1 MHVLLS
7 NKSLQTPFW
16 EHTVRVVVSGV
27 GAADSRVLVILDRVH
42 RQSLDDLALV
52 ATLCLEPYS
61 LDQVALSRRRA
72 CFQISTT
79 YIDASSPA

>member
-7 NKSLQTPFW
+7 NKPLQTPLGK
-16 EHTVRVVVSGV
+16 HAVRVIVSSV
-27 GAADSRVLVILDRVH
+27 GATDSRVLVILDRIH

-61 LDQVALSRRRA
+61 IDPGRTQPPSGLFHTTA
-72 CFQISTT
+72 T